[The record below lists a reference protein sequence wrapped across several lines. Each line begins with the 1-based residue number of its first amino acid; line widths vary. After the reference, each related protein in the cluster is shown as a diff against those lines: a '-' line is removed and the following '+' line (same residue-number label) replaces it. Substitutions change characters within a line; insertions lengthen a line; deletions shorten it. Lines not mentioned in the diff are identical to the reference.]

1 MRRVFWMAVGAGGT
15 LYLTRKV
22 GRARAAARDAA
33 TPAAIGRGFASLGD
47 SLRRFTEEVRA
58 GMTERED
65 ELRQALGLDDAEDEL
80 AGRALGGRAGAT
92 PGALPARRRSEQHN
106 ETWRR

>member
-1 MRRVFWMAVGAGGT
+1 MFWMAVGAGGT

-33 TPAAIGRGFASLGD
+33 TPAAIGRGFTSLGD
-47 SLRRFTEEVRA
+47 SVRRFTEDVRA

-65 ELRQALGLDDAEDEL
+65 QLRQALGLDEADDEL
-80 AGRALGGRAGAT
+80 AGRAVGGRAGA
-92 PGALPARRRSEQHN
+92 PLGALPGSSRSEQHN